1 MLLSSKNSADAAIY
15 KAEPYVLSADVY
27 SGDNAGRAGWTW
39 YTGATSWYY
48 VAIVRYL
55 FGITFKN
62 GVITVDPALPDKT
75 ERAYIHIR
83 FNGSTLTVDVDNS
96 VKTGK
101 WHFVFNGVEYNTN
114 SLDLREISRDKTIV
128 LKRCPD
134 C

>member
-1 MLLSSKNSADAAIY
+1 M
-15 KAEPYVLSADVY
+15 
-27 SGDNAGRAGWTW
+27 
-39 YTGATSWYY
+39 
-48 VAIVRYL
+48 
-55 FGITFKN
+55 
-62 GVITVDPALPDKT
+62 ITVDPALPDKT

-83 FNGSTLTVDVDNS
+83 FNGSTITVDVDNS